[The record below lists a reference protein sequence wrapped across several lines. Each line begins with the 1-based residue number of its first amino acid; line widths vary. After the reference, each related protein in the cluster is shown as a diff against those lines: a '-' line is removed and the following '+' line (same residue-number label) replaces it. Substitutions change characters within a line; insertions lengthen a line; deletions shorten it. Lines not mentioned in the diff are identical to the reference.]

1 MSAAFQWAIWGGK
14 APRWIRHQEQE
25 RGGATNPL
33 AALKHQ
39 PLGYLAPVLHA
50 HLPFVRHP
58 EHEDFLEED
67 WFYEAITE
75 TYIPLLWMLDGLVRD
90 RIDFRLTLSLSPT
103 LVAMLDDEL
112 LRRRYSRHLD
122 LLCELA
128 DKEVRRTR
136 HQPQMHETASMYKRR
151 FQRARQNYRDRWKSD
166 LVGAFQQYQ
175 ESRKLEIIT
184 SAATHGF
191 LPLLRFN
198 PAAVRAQIQV
208 AVQHHTDRFGRA
220 PGGIWLPECG
230 YYPGLDEIL
239 KEAGLRY
246 FFLDAHGIH
255 NASGRTKFG
264 VYAPLYSPA
273 GVAAFG
279 RDPESSKQVWSSKE
293 GYPGD
298 FDYREFY
305 RDIGFDL
312 DLEYIRPYIHPDG
325 IRINTGFKYY
335 RVTGPGE
342 TKEPYVPQ
350 QGLEKA
356 AIHAEHFIVS
366 RKQQVEWLR
375 SWMDRKPII
384 VAPYDAELFGHWW
397 FEGPDWIDFLI
408 RKLASDRRTL
418 QLTTPTEYLAEYP
431 VNQEEI
437 PSASSWGLKG
447 YNTVWLNGSNDW
459 IYRHLH
465 AAADRM
471 SELAEEY
478 PSARGTARRA
488 LNQAAREL
496 LLAQSSDWAFI
507 MSKGTAVEYAAR
519 RAKEHL
525 LRFNDLY
532 RMVKTG
538 GLDRQWLTALERRDN
553 IFPRLDY
560 RIYRIDRK
568 VSLAPAGHKE
578 NHTEEEENH
587 VKRRHR
593 NHPRNRRR
601 PA

>member
-1 MSAAFQWAIWGGK
+1 
-14 APRWIRHQEQE
+14 
-25 RGGATNPL
+25 L
-33 AALKHQ
+33 AAAKHQ

-67 WFYEAITE
+67 WLYEAITE

-90 RIDFRLTLSLSPT
+90 RIDFRLTLSLSPP

-112 LRRRYSRHLD
+112 LRRRYAQHLD

-128 DKEVRRTR
+128 AKEVRRTR
-136 HQPQMHETASMYKRR
+136 RLPQFHETALMYKRR
-151 FQRARQNYRDRWKSD
+151 FERARQNYRDRWKQD
-166 LVGAFQQYQ
+166 LAGAFQRLQKLK
-175 ESRKLEIIT
+175 KLELIT

-191 LPLLRFN
+191 LPLLRIN

-208 AVQHHTDRFGRA
+208 AVQYHTDRFGQA
-220 PGGIWLPECG
+220 PNGIWLPECG
-230 YYPGLDEIL
+230 YYPGLDEVL

-246 FFLDAHGIH
+246 FFLDAHGID
-255 NASGRTKFG
+255 NAEGRTKFG
-264 VYAPLYSPA
+264 VYAPMYCPT
-273 GVAAFG
+273 GVAALG
-279 RDPESSKQVWSSKE
+279 RDLESSKQVWSSKE

-312 DLEYIRPYIHPDG
+312 ELEYIRPYIHPDG
-325 IRINTGFKYY
+325 IRINTGIKYY
-335 RVTGPGE
+335 RVTGPGDN
-342 TKEPYVPQ
+342 KEPYVPQ
-350 QGLEKA
+350 QALEKA
-356 AIHAEHFIVS
+356 AIHADHFLSS
-366 RKQQVEWLR
+366 RKRQVEWLR
-375 SWMDRKPII
+375 SWMDRKPIV

-397 FEGPDWIDFLI
+397 FEGPDWLNFLF
-408 RKLASDRRTL
+408 RKVASEQRILR
-418 QLTTPTEYLAEYP
+418 LTTPAEYLAEYP

-437 PSASSWGLKG
+437 PSESSWGFKG
-447 YNTVWLNGSNDW
+447 YNAVWLNGSNDW

-471 SELAEEY
+471 VELAEEF
-478 PSARGTARRA
+478 PVARGIRRRA

-532 RMVKTG
+532 RMLRTG
-538 GLDRQWLTALERRDN
+538 GFDQEWLTALEEKDN

-560 RIYRIDRK
+560 RIYRPGRH
-568 VSLAPAGHKE
+568 VSYALKAHE
-578 NHTEEEENH
+578 SNRLEEKAKTH
-587 VKRRHR
+587 VKRRNR
-593 NHPRNRRR
+593 NHPRNRQR
-601 PA
+601 PAQHLRLGKSG